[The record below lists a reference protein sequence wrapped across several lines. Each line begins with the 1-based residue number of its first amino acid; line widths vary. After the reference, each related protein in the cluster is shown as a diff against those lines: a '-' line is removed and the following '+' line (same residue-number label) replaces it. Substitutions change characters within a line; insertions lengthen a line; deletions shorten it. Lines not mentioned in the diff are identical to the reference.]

1 MQIPNF
7 TKCQITFQLYHFTNS
22 PAVYESITYPLQIL
36 GKVQFLNLPIIEHIK
51 WYRIMIS
58 AIFA

>member
-7 TKCQITFQLYHFTNS
+7 TECQIIFQFYHFTNS

-36 GKVQFLNLPIIEHIK
+36 GKAQFLN
-51 WYRIMIS
+51 W
-58 AIFA
+58 